1 MGIFKETKK
10 QNIRKILKTA
20 VQFILNPKLILC
32 FILAWMIT
40 NGWAYIMLGFGF
52 YLDIA
57 WMQVVAGTY
66 LGLIWLPMTPEKIIT
81 VAISIFLLKFLFPK
95 DERTLGVLISL
106 KNKLISSSKEKKK
119 KKKNKEDGVQ

>member
-1 MGIFKETKK
+1 MGKIDQKSK
-10 QNIRKILKTA
+10 QNIRNTLKT
-20 VQFILNPKLILC
+20 VVHFVLNPKLILC

-40 NGWAYIMLGFGF
+40 NGWAYVMLGFGF

-66 LGLIWLPMTPEKIIT
+66 LSLIWFPMTPEKIIT

-119 KKKNKEDGVQ
+119 KNKEDGVQ

>member
-1 MGIFKETKK
+1 MGKIDQKSK
-10 QNIRKILKTA
+10 QNIRNTLKT
-20 VQFILNPKLILC
+20 VVHFVLNPKLILC

-40 NGWAYIMLGFGF
+40 NGWAYVMLGFGF
-52 YLDIA
+52 YLDIS

-66 LGLIWLPMTPEKIIT
+66 LGLIWIPMTPEKIIT

-119 KKKNKEDGVQ
+119 KNKEDGVQ

>member
-1 MGIFKETKK
+1 MGKIDQNSK
-10 QNIRKILKTA
+10 QNIRNTLKT
-20 VQFILNPKLILC
+20 VVHFVLNPKLILC

-40 NGWAYIMLGFGF
+40 NGWAYVMLGFGF
-52 YLDIA
+52 YLGIS

-81 VAISIFLLKFLFPK
+81 VAISIFLLKLLFPK
-95 DERTLGVLISL
+95 DERTLGVLTSL
-106 KNKLISSSKEKKK
+106 KNKLISSAKEK

>member
-1 MGIFKETKK
+1 MGKIDQKSK
-10 QNIRKILKTA
+10 QNIRNTLKT
-20 VQFILNPKLILC
+20 VVHFVLNPKLILC

-40 NGWAYIMLGFGF
+40 NGWAYVMLGFGF
-52 YLDIA
+52 YLDIS

-66 LGLIWLPMTPEKIIT
+66 LGLIWIPMTPEKIIT
-81 VAISIFLLKFLFPK
+81 VAISIFLLKLLFPK

-119 KKKNKEDGVQ
+119 KNKEDGVQ

>member
-1 MGIFKETKK
+1 MGKIDQNSK
-10 QNIRKILKTA
+10 QNIRNTLKT
-20 VQFILNPKLILC
+20 VVHFVLNPKLILC

-40 NGWAYIMLGFGF
+40 NGWAYVMLGFGF
-52 YLDIA
+52 YLGIS

-95 DERTLGVLISL
+95 DERTLGVLTSL
-106 KNKLISSSKEKKK
+106 KNKLISSAKEK